1 MNFEH
6 RTVNVVF
13 WFGGVVGGP
22 GQEGKGATLPG
33 ANRYN

>member
-6 RTVNVVF
+6 GIINFVL

-22 GQEGKGATLPG
+22 GQEGKGETLHG